1 MSTKPT
7 VLMAG
12 SFAIT
17 LQFPESKDSI
27 DGVFM
32 GCDGFDY
39 TQEVI
44 QFREVTSE
52 FWGKNGT
59 AKGRSRL
66 TKLPGNAS
74 GGNIILRRGMSISTS
89 AWRWFDSVQKGD
101 WYLQRKTISV
111 DFYQHTTIQA
121 SFKFTEAWPT
131 KYRIGEMKMDASNV
145 QIEELEI
152 AYEGFSR
159 VETSPSS

>member
-1 MSTKPT
+1 MTKPT
-7 VLMAG
+7 VLMACR
-12 SFAIT
+12 FAIT
-17 LQFPESKDSI
+17 LQLPDSKDSI

-32 GCDGFDY
+32 ECDGFDY

-52 FWGKNGT
+52 LWGKNKV
-59 AKGRSRL
+59 KGLSRL

-74 GGNIILRRGMSISTS
+74 GGNIILRRGMSISRS
-89 AWRWFDSVQKGD
+89 AWKWFDSVQKGD
-101 WYLQRKTISV
+101 WYLQRQTISI
-111 DFYQHTTIQA
+111 DFYEHTTIGA
-121 SFKFTEAWPT
+121 SFKFAGAWPT
-131 KYRIGEMKMDASNV
+131 KYRIGEMKSDASNV

-159 VETSPSS
+159 EELKPPS

>member
-1 MSTKPT
+1 MSNKPT

-17 LQFPESKDSI
+17 LQFPDSKDSI
-27 DGVFM
+27 DAVFM
-32 GCDGFDY
+32 GCDGFDF

-44 QFREVTSE
+44 QFREVTSDR
-52 FWGKNGT
+52 WGEKGT

-66 TKLPGNAS
+66 TKLPGNAG
-74 GGNIILRRGMSISTS
+74 GGNIILRRGLSISTS
-89 AWRWFDSVQKGD
+89 AWKWFDSVQKGN
-101 WYLQRKTISV
+101 WFKQRRTILV
-111 DFYQHTTIQA
+111 AFYQHTTIQA
-121 SFKFTEAWPT
+121 SFTFTEAWPT

-145 QIEELEI
+145 QIEEVEI

-159 VETSPSS
+159 VSTSASS